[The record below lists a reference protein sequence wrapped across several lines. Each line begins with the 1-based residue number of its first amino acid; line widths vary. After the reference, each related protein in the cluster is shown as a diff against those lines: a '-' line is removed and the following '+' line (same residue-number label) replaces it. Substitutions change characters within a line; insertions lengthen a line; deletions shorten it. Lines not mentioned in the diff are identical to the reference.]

1 MNWRLRLRTVLVLV
15 NLLILILVLG
25 GLALSRLYDSALI
38 RQTEAALISQGAVIA
53 SVYKAGLIRVLGDA
67 SGYGKPIEVD
77 IDPGEHWRPIIP
89 RLDFSEHPVHP
100 RAADALPA
108 PKSPEPAAMQAG
120 GGVASIMQEA
130 QTLTL
135 ASIRVLDYRGA
146 VVASTGGELG
156 LSLAHRQEV
165 NEALNGHYASRLRE
179 RIKDQPVP
187 SFGTISRSGTVR
199 VFAAIPVIEKD
210 RLLAVVALSRT
221 PLTVRDALYEKRTQ
235 VILGALLLVAVI
247 LLVSGLISFTIN
259 RPIYALIGQ
268 AKRAEK
274 GERDAVQPPAGPVTR
289 EVASLSENLARM
301 TTALVNRTDY
311 IKDFTAHVSH
321 AFKTPLTSIQGALE
335 LLRDHDGTMS
345 PEERRHFLGN
355 LDQDAQRM
363 RGLLQ
368 RLLDLARADTAE
380 VGEYCTDIDPVV
392 QGIARRFQADGMN
405 VGVRT
410 EPCRVGMDPE
420 TLGSI
425 IGCLMEN
432 AQIHGGSNVEISV
445 RRSAQVMV
453 LRVTDNGPGI
463 PSRHRPHLFEP
474 FYTTVSGGT
483 GIGLAVAKSL
493 IEAHGGNIE
502 FLDEGPGTCFQVCLG
517 VTEKND

>member
-1 MNWRLRLRTVLVLV
+1 MNWRPRLRTVLVLV
-15 NLLILILVLG
+15 NLLILTLVLG

-53 SVYKAGLIRVLGDA
+53 SVYKAALVRGLGDA
-67 SGYGKPIEVD
+67 SGYGKPVEVD

-100 RAADALPA
+100 RASDALPA
-108 PKSPEPAAMQAG
+108 LKTPEPAANQAG
-120 GGVASIMQEA
+120 DEVTSIMREA
-130 QTLTL
+130 QIVTL

-156 LSLAHRQEV
+156 LSLAHRREV
-165 NEALNGHYASRLRE
+165 NEALNGRYASLLRE

-187 SFGTISRSGTVR
+187 WFGTISRSGSVR
-199 VFAAIPVIEKD
+199 VFTAIPVMEKD

-235 VILGALLLVAVI
+235 VILGAVLLVAVI

-268 AKRAEK
+268 AKLAGK

-289 EVASLSENLARM
+289 EIASLSENLARM
-301 TTALVNRTDY
+301 TSALEKRTDY
-311 IKDFTAHVSH
+311 IKDFAAHVSH
-321 AFKTPLTSIQGALE
+321 GFKTPLTSIQGALE
-335 LLRDHDGTMS
+335 LLRDHDGAMS
-345 PEERRHFLGN
+345 PEERSRFLAN
-355 LDQDAQRM
+355 LDQDARRM

-368 RLLDLARADTAE
+368 RLLDLARADTVR
-380 VGEYCTDIDPVV
+380 VGEHRTDIDPVV
-392 QGIARRFQADGMN
+392 RGIARRFQAEGLN
-405 VGVRT
+405 VLVRT
-410 EPCRVGMDPE
+410 EPGHVGMDPE

-425 IGCLMEN
+425 VACLLEN
-432 AQIHGGSNVEISV
+432 AQIHGGDDVEIGV
-445 RRSAQVMV
+445 RRTGRMMI

-463 PSRHRPHLFEP
+463 PAQHRPRLFEP
-474 FYTTVSGGT
+474 FYTTVSGGA
-483 GIGLAVAKSL
+483 GIGLAVARSL
-493 IEAHGGNIE
+493 IEAHGGTLE
-502 FLDEGPGTCFQVCLG
+502 LLDEGPGTCFQVCLG
-517 VTEKND
+517 GTVKNT

>member
-1 MNWRLRLRTVLVLV
+1 MHWRPRLRTVLVLV
-15 NLLILILVLG
+15 NLLILLLVLG

-53 SVYKAGLIRVLGDA
+53 SVYKAALIRELGDA
-67 SGYGKPIEVD
+67 SGYGKPVEVD

-89 RLDFSEHPVHP
+89 HLDFSEHPVHP

-108 PKSPEPAAMQAG
+108 PKSPESVAMEAG
-120 GGVASIMQEA
+120 GEVAAIIQEA
-130 QTLTL
+130 QIVTL
-135 ASIRVLDYRGA
+135 ASIRVLDYQGT

-156 LSLAHRQEV
+156 LSLAHRREV
-165 NEALNGHYASRLRE
+165 SEALNGHYAGLLRE

-187 SFGTISRSGTVR
+187 SFGTISRSGSVR
-199 VFAAIPVIEKD
+199 VFTAIPVVEKD

-221 PLTVRDALYEKRTQ
+221 PLTVSDALYEKRTQ
-235 VILGALLLVAVI
+235 VLLGMLLLVAVI
-247 LLVSGLISFTIN
+247 LTVSGLISFTIN
-259 RPIYALIGQ
+259 RPIYALITQ
-268 AKRAEK
+268 AVRAGR
-274 GERDAVQPPAGPVTR
+274 GERGAVQPPAGPVTR
-289 EVASLSENLARM
+289 EIASLSENLARM
-301 TTALVNRTDY
+301 TSALEKRTDY
-311 IKDFTAHVSH
+311 IKDFASHVSH
-321 AFKTPLTSIQGALE
+321 GFKTPLTSIQGALE

-345 PEERRHFLGN
+345 PDERSRFLGN

-368 RLLDLARADTAE
+368 RLLDLARADTVQ
-380 VGEYCTDIDPVV
+380 VGVHCTDMDPVV
-392 QGIARRFQADGMN
+392 RNIVQRFQQEGMD
-405 VGVRT
+405 VRIT
-410 EPCRVGMDPE
+410 AEPGRVGMDPE

-425 IGCLMEN
+425 VACLMEN
-432 AQIHGGSNVEISV
+432 AQIHGGNEVGITV
-445 RRSAQVMV
+445 RRAGWVMV

-493 IEAHGGNIE
+493 IEAHGGN
-502 FLDEGPGTCFQVCLG
+502 LDLLDGESGTCFQVRLG
-517 VTEKND
+517 RKPG